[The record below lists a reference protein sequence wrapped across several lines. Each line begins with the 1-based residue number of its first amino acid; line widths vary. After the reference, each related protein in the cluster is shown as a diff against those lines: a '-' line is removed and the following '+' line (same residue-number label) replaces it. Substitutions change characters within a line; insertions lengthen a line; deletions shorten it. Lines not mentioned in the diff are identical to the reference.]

1 MIQEDLQTPPTPIP
15 LACQRDLER
24 ARIVAHQTHS
34 AEDAPKLNDWS
45 KHPIFPPNG
54 SHSAFMLRSVSEE
67 PGCSFEIL
75 SADRQLYLRRLLH
88 IPHPLAIH
96 VRCADVEP
104 VAVKDEPDRDVV
116 GLLGLASIL
125 TQSRGLLSRYPPQ
138 SRKFGRF
145 HKLSLATFNM
155 NQQLPLNVPKLLLGH
170 PKIVPQ
176 FMYESLA
183 DLMTHFSLA

>member
-1 MIQEDLQTPPTPIP
+1 MQALKAGALYFALVFGAGFVLGTIP
-15 LACQRDLER
+15 NHDSRGL
-24 ARIVAHQTHS
+24 TN
-34 AEDAPKLNDWS
+34 APNSYPSSL
-45 KHPIFPPNG
+45 
-54 SHSAFMLRSVSEE
+54 
-67 PGCSFEIL
+67 
-75 SADRQLYLRRLLH
+75 
-88 IPHPLAIH
+88 
-96 VRCADVEP
+96 P

-125 TQSRGLLSRYPPQ
+125 SQSRGLLSRYPPQ

-155 NQQLPLNVPKLLLGH
+155 NQQLPLNVPKLLLRH

-183 DLMTHFSLA
+183 DLMAHFSLA

>member
-1 MIQEDLQTPPTPIP
+1 
-15 LACQRDLER
+15 
-24 ARIVAHQTHS
+24 
-34 AEDAPKLNDWS
+34 
-45 KHPIFPPNG
+45 
-54 SHSAFMLRSVSEE
+54 MLRSVSEE
-67 PGCSFEIL
+67 SGCTLEVL
-75 SADRQLYLRRLLH
+75 AADRQPDVRRFLNVA
-88 IPHPLAIH
+88 HPLAVH

-104 VAVKDEPDRDVV
+104 VAVKNEPDRDLV
-116 GLLGLASIL
+116 GLPGFASEMG
-125 TQSRGLLSRYPPQ
+125 QPRGLLSRYPPQ

-183 DLMTHFSLA
+183 NLMTHFSLA